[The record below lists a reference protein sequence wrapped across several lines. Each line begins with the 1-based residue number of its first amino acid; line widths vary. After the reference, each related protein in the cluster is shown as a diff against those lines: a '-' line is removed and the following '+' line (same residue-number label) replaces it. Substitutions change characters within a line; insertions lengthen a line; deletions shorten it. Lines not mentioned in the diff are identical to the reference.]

1 MRILIVNDYGV
12 LSGGAERVS
21 LVLREGLKAHGHEA
35 RLFTSRALPVS
46 ATNPAD
52 YTCFG
57 SESKPLRRVLQA
69 ANPWAV
75 WKMSQVLREYK
86 PDLVHVRMFKTQL
99 SPFILPLLDDIP
111 CLYHVGSY
119 QSICPLNTKILPD
132 GSTCRRLAG
141 LECYHAGCVSLLG
154 LVRVGIQHGAWRRW
168 RRVFRLIVANSEW
181 LGRRLREDGIDVSEV
196 ILNGTPI
203 RAPRPPLQ
211 DPPTVAYAGRL
222 VPEKGVNVLL
232 ESMARV
238 VKRIPAS
245 RLLIAGDGP
254 QRREVESQISR
265 LGLQHHVTRL
275 GYLAPVPLEERLSV
289 AWVQAVP
296 SIYEDPFPNIAI
308 EAMMRSVAVI
318 AAASGGVT
326 EIVRDGVTGYLI
338 PPGDPSALA
347 EKLISLFENRAVA
360 EQMGAAGRTVA
371 LAEFTEDRMVNR
383 FLELYRKLG
392 PAREARW

>member
-1 MRILIVNDYGV
+1 MKVLIVNDIGV

-21 LVLREGLKAHGHEA
+21 LVLREGLRARGHEA

-46 ATNPAD
+46 ARNPAD

-57 SESKPLRRVLQA
+57 SESPLSRVLKA

-75 WKMSQVLREYK
+75 WKLREVLREYQ
-86 PDLVHVRMFKTQL
+86 PDVVHVRMFKTQL
-99 SPFILPLLDDIP
+99 SPFILPLLDSIP

-132 GSTCRRLAG
+132 GSACRHLAG

-154 LVRVGIQHGAWRRW
+154 LARVGVQRGAWLRW
-168 RRVFRLIVANSEW
+168 RRVLRLIVANSEW
-181 LGRRLREDGIDVSEV
+181 LGRRLCEDGIDVGEV
-196 ILNGTPI
+196 IPNGTPI
-203 RAPRPPLQ
+203 RAPRPALQ

-232 ESMARV
+232 EAMALV

-254 QRREVESQISR
+254 QRGELENQISR
-265 LGLQHHVTRL
+265 LGLQHHVTMF
-275 GYLAPVPLEERLSV
+275 GYLDPILLEERLSA
-289 AWVQAVP
+289 AWVQTVP
-296 SIYEDPFPNIAI
+296 SLYEDPFPNVAI
-308 EAMMRSVAVI
+308 EAMMRGVAVI

-326 EIVRDGVTGYLI
+326 EIVRDGSTGYLV
-338 PPGDPSALA
+338 PSKDPSTMAQ
-347 EKLISLFENRAVA
+347 KLISMLENRAVA
-360 EQMGAAGRTVA
+360 EQMGAVGRKVA
-371 LAEFTEDRMVNR
+371 LAEFTQYRMVDR
-383 FLELYRKLG
+383 FLEVYRKLG
-392 PAREARW
+392 PGS